1 MKRLALLLVAVALLL
16 PAAANA
22 QLTMQMSNGW
32 SFSFAGNV
40 NAFWVFSKVN
50 NSGPAN
56 SSVRTGLLPAFATFE
71 AKGKEAGM
79 NLGVHFGFAPQIN
92 NGGGVHDNFGNG
104 TQAGAQID
112 MRQVYLTV
120 GGQWGQIL
128 AGRELGLFSRQ
139 NILNDMTLF
148 GVGAVGIGGGQG
160 GGTTLGRIGYGYL
173 YPNFDAQLTY
183 STRAGRPAQLS
194 IGAFQPSNLQGERSP
209 TTGLCTVPATCAF
222 VVTKIPRVEAELTYN
237 QKSGK
242 NKYMFWAG
250 GLWQSTSN
258 AATAGQTA
266 SSVGGTAGVR
276 GDFSDLSVVVTGYIG
291 KGLGTTLLFGG
302 GERAGTAATSTELR
316 SSDGGYVQLGYT
328 LNKKTTVGASWGFSR
343 LKNNATA
350 APAGDGNE
358 LVRSNL
364 YAYTLG
370 IYHQWTK
377 SLKLVFEVTQE
388 GTTGQIGGL
397 APGTKQ
403 TDVSGGF
410 MLFF

>member
-50 NSGPAN
+50 NSGPTN

-79 NLGVHFGFAPQIN
+79 NLAVHFGFAPQIN
-92 NGGGVHDNFGNG
+92 NAGVHDQF
-104 TQAGAQID
+104 GAQID

-128 AGRELGLFSRQ
+128 AGRELSLFGRQ

-148 GVGAVGIGGGQG
+148 GVGAVGIPNVTFGAASNPPQG
-160 GGTTLGRIGYGYL
+160 GGTTLGRIGYGYI
-173 YPNFDAQLTY
+173 YPNFNAQVTY
-183 STRAGRPAQLS
+183 SSKAGRPAQLS
-194 IGAFQPSNLQGERSP
+194 VGLFQPAIVAG
-209 TTGLCTVPATCAF
+209 VATYAF
-222 VVTKIPRVEAELTYN
+222 TKMPRLEAELTYN

-242 NKYMFWAG
+242 NKYTFWAG

-258 AATAGQTA
+258 AATGGNTI
-266 SSVGGTAGVR
+266 SSVGGTAGIR
-276 GDFSDLSVVVTGYIG
+276 GEFSELSVVGNGYIG
-291 KGLGTTLLFGG
+291 KGLGTTLMFSALRGG
-302 GERAGTAATSTELR
+302 GVATGGTELR

-328 LNKKTTVGASWGFSR
+328 LNKKTTLGASWGFSR
-343 LKNNATA
+343 LKNNQT
-350 APAGDGNE
+350 GDGNTA
-358 LVRSNL
+358 VRSNL
-364 YAYTLG
+364 YSYTAG

-377 SLKLVFEVTQE
+377 SLKLVFEGTQE
-388 GTTGQIGGL
+388 GEIGR
-397 APGTKQ
+397 AH
-403 TDVSGGF
+403 V
-410 MLFF
+410 